1 MRFFFPFYTIFSDIR
16 YLLYSIHNCCYFS
29 KEIMSESGNP
39 VWKDRVQSW
48 KDKKKTTKKAPKKA
62 EKAEKAEIPVE
73 QQQMD
78 ERE

>member
-1 MRFFFPFYTIFSDIR
+1 
-16 YLLYSIHNCCYFS
+16 
-29 KEIMSESGNP
+29 MSESGNP

-48 KDKKKTTKKAPKKA
+48 KDKKKSSKKAPKRA
-62 EKAEKAEIPVE
+62 EKVEIPVE